1 MVKRVLQRLSRRER
15 QVLEAVYRLGSGTV
29 REVLGQLPD
38 PPSYSAVRTHLR
50 ILEEKGFLRHEEDGR
65 RYVYHP
71 VVKKQEARRSALQNL
86 LETFF
91 DGSVTATVAALLQ
104 EKDLEL
110 SEEELAELEALVQEA
125 REGEG
130 G

>member
-29 REVLGQLPD
+29 REVLGQLSD